1 MEGGHAQ
8 LLLTLPFLKHAD
20 PLPLPPFVSQSSL
33 KPWPNGVASYCK
45 LKTCINLRLRLAM
58 TCVHL
63 RWLAMTCVH
72 FDRAQICTRVNTTQ
86 VFTVWPP
93 NANRRKLVS
102 VLFPLSGRTEIA
114 FLLLALNLR
123 LRACLF
129 CHTSQVCVRKFTFPN
144 LR

>member
-20 PLPLPPFVSQSSL
+20 PLPLPHFVSQSSL

-102 VLFPLSGRTEIA
+102 VLFPLSGRTEM
-114 FLLLALNLR
+114 
-123 LRACLF
+123 
-129 CHTSQVCVRKFTFPN
+129 H
-144 LR
+144 